1 MKKFVAPCSFPSI
14 SINIRKVVVFN
25 DANFQ
30 DFSKKLV
37 NMSTKNTRGS
47 YRSRNRFMVTRN
59 LLCRLVKQETALS
72 STDVSKVVSLVRH
85 QFIFSKAHIL
95 NQQLWKRSSY
105 ALRNYFE
112 YISILES
119 FWYEKLILTYGNS
132 LSGSLTP
139 SLQCYRSYLQLC
151 SSSYCSAGKQAKAP
165 GNQSFAP
172 SKFRVHKEFRN
183 QKKSLASPKSRT
195 QKIDSLNTT
204 FRINKCCLT
213 ASLGIVTEDM
223 FLHQV

>member
-1 MKKFVAPCSFPSI
+1 MEDQKPFTFDTQFPKKKNVFQSGRKTGYPKFDMKKFVAPCSFPSI

-95 NQQLWKRSSY
+95 N
-105 ALRNYFE
+105 
-112 YISILES
+112 
-119 FWYEKLILTYGNS
+119 
-132 LSGSLTP
+132 
-139 SLQCYRSYLQLC
+139 
-151 SSSYCSAGKQAKAP
+151 
-165 GNQSFAP
+165 
-172 SKFRVHKEFRN
+172 
-183 QKKSLASPKSRT
+183 
-195 QKIDSLNTT
+195 
-204 FRINKCCLT
+204 
-213 ASLGIVTEDM
+213 
-223 FLHQV
+223 